1 PFNMSDHIQPSIGLG
16 YLASAIRKE
25 HEVRLVDCI
34 KDDLTIDKF
43 MALLKEYN
51 PEILGLQCYTFDL
64 PFIRQAL
71 KAAKAFNKNIVT
83 VIGGPHSSA
92 LPEATL
98 KAEKDLDFLFVGEA
112 EKGFPLLVNKIEKLC
127 RGGLPVLHSLSAG
140 GNLPYNGLRSFNEG
154 GNLPYDELMKSDVNK
169 TGVTDFSGIPGLGYR
184 DGSAIKI
191 NPNVIQDDL
200 DGLGLA
206 AWDLIK
212 PQEYPESQ
220 HGAFFKQFPIA
231 PIMVT
236 RGCPYPCTFCA
247 GSLVSGKK
255 IRRRSIDNV
264 LGELKM
270 LNNDFGIREFHIIDD
285 NFTMDKE
292 YVKDFL
298 RKLKALNL
306 GMTWAVPNGVRMD
319 TLDDELLGLMK
330 ETGLYMISL
339 GIESGSDE
347 VLSEMRKGIT
357 VARIRECVNKI
368 DRAGIDIAGFFI
380 LGFPGET
387 PESIR
392 QTIDFAAELPLK
404 RANFFTYL
412 PFPGT
417 ESYAKLLA
425 SGELKDVDWERF
437 YFTNAAYVPT
447 GITRKELKS
456 LHRLAFA
463 KFYLRPH
470 IIMYQLKSIQSAKHF
485 GFLARRFMRWIVA
498 N

>member
-1 PFNMSDHIQPSIGLG
+1 MKVLLAKPFNMSDHIQPSIGLG
-16 YLASAIRKE
+16 YLATAIRKE
-25 HEVRLVDCI
+25 HDVKLVDCI
-34 KDDLTIDKF
+34 KDNLTIDKF
-43 MALLKEYN
+43 MAVVKEYN
-51 PEILGLQCYTFDL
+51 PDILGLQCYTFDL

-71 KAAKAFNKNIVT
+71 KQTKAFNKDIVT

-92 LPEATL
+92 LPGQTL

-112 EKGFPLLVNKIEKLC
+112 ERGFPQLLNKLEKLS
-127 RGGLPVLHSLSAG
+127 RGGLPVLLNLSAG
-140 GNLPYNGLRSFNEG
+140 GNLPYNGSVEAGAR
-154 GNLPYDELMKSDVNK
+154 
-169 TGVTDFSGIPGLGYR
+169 DFSGIPGLGYR
-184 DGSAIKI
+184 DGQTIKI

-200 DGLGLA
+200 DGLGLP
-206 AWDLIK
+206 AWDLIR
-212 PQEYPESQ
+212 PQDYPESQ

-255 IRRRSIDNV
+255 IRRRSVDSV

-270 LNNDFGIREFHIIDD
+270 LNKDFGIREFHIIDD

-292 YVKDFL
+292 YAKELL
-298 RKLKALNL
+298 RRLKALNL

-319 TLDDELLGLMK
+319 TLDEELLALMK
-330 ETGLYMISL
+330 ETGLYMVSL
-339 GIESGSDE
+339 GIESGSDK
-347 VLSEMRKGIT
+347 VLADMRKGIT
-357 VARIRECVNKI
+357 VAKIRECVNRI
-368 DRAGIDIAGFFI
+368 DKAGIDIAGFFI

-387 PESIR
+387 PETIR
-392 QTIDFAAELPLK
+392 QTIDFAAGLPLK

-417 ESYAKLLA
+417 ESYGKLLA

-437 YFTNAAYVPT
+437 YFTNAAYVPP
-447 GITRKELKS
+447 GITRRELKS

-470 IIMYQLKSIQSAKHF
+470 IIMYQLKSIQSLKHF
-485 GFLARRFMRWIVA
+485 GFLTKRFMRWIVA
-498 N
+498 S

>member
-1 PFNMSDHIQPSIGLG
+1 MKVLLVKPFNMSDHIQPSIGLG

-25 HEVRLVDCI
+25 HDVRLVDCI
-34 KDDLTIDKF
+34 KDNLTIDKF
-43 MALLKEYN
+43 MTLLKEYN
-51 PEILGLQCYTFDL
+51 PAILGLQCYTFDL

-71 KAAKAFNKNIVT
+71 KAAKAFNRDIVT

-98 KAEKDLDFLFVGEA
+98 KLEKDLDFLFVGEA
-112 EKGFPLLVNKIEKLC
+112 ERGFPQLVNKLEELY
-127 RGGLPVLHSLSAG
+127 RGGL
-140 GNLPYNGLRSFNEG
+140 NLPCNGLTEAG
-154 GNLPYDELMKSDVNK
+154 TK
-169 TGVTDFSGIPGLGYR
+169 DFSGISGLGYR
-184 DGSAIKI
+184 DSSVIRI
-191 NPNVIQDDL
+191 NPNIIQEDL
-200 DGLGLA
+200 DGLGLP

-231 PIMVT
+231 PVMVT

-270 LNNDFGIREFHIIDD
+270 LNKDFGIREFHIIDD
-285 NFTMDKE
+285 NFTMDRE

-298 RKLKALNL
+298 RRLKALNL

-319 TLDDELLGLMK
+319 ALDDELLALMK

-347 VLSEMRKGIT
+347 VLTAMRKGIT
-357 VARIRECVNKI
+357 VAKIRECVNRI
-368 DRAGIDIAGFFI
+368 DKAGIDIAGFFI

-387 PESIR
+387 VETIR

-437 YFTNAAYVPT
+437 YFTNAAYVPP
-447 GITRKELKS
+447 GITRRELKS

-470 IIMYQLKSIQSAKHF
+470 IIMYQLKSIQSLRHF
-485 GFLARRFMRWIVA
+485 GFLAKRFIRWIVA
-498 N
+498 S